1 MGRAAA
7 YKQQREAADGAGY
20 MGTLWKIVG
29 AVVVI
34 VLLGGGIFLLTW
46 DIPAPDERVE
56 RTLPDDRFP
65 K

>member
-1 MGRAAA
+1 
-7 YKQQREAADGAGY
+7 